1 MDLHK
6 FSNALAE
13 ENIDYLLENLQN
25 DIPIHFKKI
34 ILEKLLETTE
44 HSQIKNVIDRLSI
57 TEQSELEPLL
67 KCVQVTPVSG
77 YGLVELFREK
87 WQKLDFAD
95 LQDLFDTIVE
105 EDEKFNILSI
115 IHTLINNCY
124 QNEQKLA
131 LVDFIPK
138 IYDFLA
144 HYTIST
150 AIQRDIIDTLCRI
163 KSIQDQHI
171 TIALEQINELC
182 ISDIDLAWDWL
193 SYCRESVHV
202 NYLPHI
208 WGCLAGWLDTPP
220 FAETTTLR
228 VQTKYQI
235 WACELILDSS
245 DPLLTPAAIEF
256 LLVVAEDP
264 NYSTYIRGDALDPLL
279 RRDIGAEYVERI
291 NNVRTILGQTPNN
304 THNQRLFFTEQGVAY
319 IQETLFGDAITGT
332 IASDNQNVHISGINN
347 AVKESIMNLLRD
359 PEVKGNT
366 IEKVIT
372 DITKEFSRL
381 DRNVKK
387 AIMTLDRFRR
397 DPASFTER
405 NVKLSGVLVLV
416 WNRICQHAEKKELV
430 NRLCDELIDAYGTCA
445 TGHLSRVVSVLV
457 GYYPDIK
464 QSVGYEKQLQDNILA
479 RIYAL
484 VKDAND
490 DLQGD
495 LLIGMSD
502 KFCPEYKIYV
512 DYLEP
517 HKDKIHQELFQ
528 EFVEEYLSADSFER
542 IFVNTFPLI

>member
-1 MDLHK
+1 MDFHK

-13 ENIDYLLENLQN
+13 ENIDYLLDAMQDE
-25 DIPIHFKKI
+25 IPVHFKKI
-34 ILEKLLETTE
+34 ILEKLLDTTE

-57 TEQSELEPLL
+57 TEQQELEPLL
-67 KCVQVTPVSG
+67 GCVQVTPISG
-77 YGLVELFREK
+77 YGMVELFREK
-87 WQKLDFAD
+87 WQKLDFTD
-95 LQDLFDTIVE
+95 LQNLFDNIVE
-105 EDEKFNILSI
+105 EGETINILTM

-124 QNEQKLA
+124 QTEQKLA
-131 LVDFIPK
+131 LVDFIPH
-138 IYDFLA
+138 IYDFLVQN
-144 HYTIST
+144 TRT

-163 KSIQDQHI
+163 KSIQEQHI
-171 TIALEQINELC
+171 TIALEKIDE
-182 ISDIDLAWDWL
+182 ISIANIDLAWDFL
-193 SYCRESVHV
+193 SYCKESVHT
-202 NYLPHI
+202 NYLPRI
-208 WGCLAGWLDTPP
+208 WDYIIRWLDTPP
-220 FAETTTLR
+220 FAETTTIR
-228 VQTKYQI
+228 TQTKYQI

-245 DPLLTPAAIEF
+245 DPLLMPIAIEF
-256 LLVVAEDP
+256 LLGIADNP
-264 NYSTYIRGDALDPLL
+264 KYSTYIRGDALDPLL
-279 RRDIGAEYVERI
+279 RRNIDAKYVERI
-291 NNVRTILGQTPNN
+291 NNVRTILGQTLNDI
-304 THNQRLFFTEQGVAY
+304 HNQRLFFREQGIEY
-319 IQETLFGDAITGT
+319 IQERLFGDAIAGT
-332 IASDNQNVHISGINN
+332 IASDNQNVHISDINN
-347 AVKESIMNLLRD
+347 AVKESIMNLLKD

-381 DRNVKK
+381 DRNVRK
-387 AIMTLDRFRR
+387 AIMTLDRFRK

-479 RIYAL
+479 RIYTL

>member
-1 MDLHK
+1 MDFHK

-13 ENIDYLLENLQN
+13 ENIDYLLDAMQDE
-25 DIPIHFKKI
+25 IPVHFKKI
-34 ILEKLLETTE
+34 ILEKLLDTAE
-44 HSQIKNVIDRLSI
+44 HSQIKNVIDNLSI
-57 TEQSELEPLL
+57 TEQQELEPLL
-67 KCVQVTPVSG
+67 GCVQVTPISG
-77 YGLVELFREK
+77 YGMVELFREK
-87 WQKLDFAD
+87 WQKLDFTD
-95 LQDLFDTIVE
+95 LQNLFDNIVE
-105 EDEKFNILSI
+105 EGETINILTM

-124 QNEQKLA
+124 QTEQKLA
-131 LVDFIPK
+131 LVDFIPH
-138 IYDFLA
+138 IYDFLVQN
-144 HYTIST
+144 TRT

-163 KSIQDQHI
+163 KSIQEQHI
-171 TIALEQINELC
+171 TIALEKIDE
-182 ISDIDLAWDWL
+182 ISVANIDLAWDFL
-193 SYCRESVHV
+193 SYCKESVHA
-202 NYLPHI
+202 NYLPRI
-208 WGCLAGWLDTPP
+208 WDYIIRWLDTPP
-220 FAETTTLR
+220 FAETTTIR
-228 VQTKYQI
+228 TQTKYQI

-245 DPLLTPAAIEF
+245 DPLLMPIAIEF
-256 LLVVAEDP
+256 LLGIADNP
-264 NYSTYIRGDALDPLL
+264 KYSTYIRGDALDPLL
-279 RRDIGAEYVERI
+279 RRNIDAKYVERI
-291 NNVRTILGQTPNN
+291 NNVRTILGQTLNDI
-304 THNQRLFFTEQGVAY
+304 HNQRLFFREQGIEY
-319 IQETLFGDAITGT
+319 IQERLFGDTIAGT
-332 IASDNQNVHISGINN
+332 IASDNQNVHISDINN
-347 AVKESIMNLLRD
+347 AVKESIMNLLKD

-381 DRNVKK
+381 DRNVRK
-387 AIMTLDRFRR
+387 AIMTLDRFRK
-397 DPASFTER
+397 DPASFTDR

-479 RIYAL
+479 RIYTL